1 MSIPMGTAGSSG
13 SRGEDVA
20 GLERRREELAGKV
33 AELHWDL
40 GGLAYE
46 MAIRDH
52 FRNDLLLGRAAQLQE
67 LDTELAEVERKLGVA
82 RAREEG
88 NGVAGTG
95 DGSWAK
101 VLPPARVSAGLLVLF
116 LAFGAAV
123 GMAAKGSRS
132 RAARDDAREVVIA
145 QAPVAAITQAPVAA
159 PAATTPTT
167 AQSAPPAVAAEAT
180 PSPSSEPESPSESSS
195 QKTPS
200 SSSPSAAKGKPSTRS
215 AIRSPGGASGK
226 GAAPGAGGGGG
237 TGTGPGSEGSAGAG
251 AGSALP
257 HVKHV
262 FVVMLD
268 DEPYATVFGP
278 ASPAHYL
285 AGTLEKK
292 GTLLVRYYAVA
303 HEQLANGIALLSGQ
317 GPTPQTA
324 QNCPTYEDLT
334 PGTVGAEGQVSGQG
348 CVYPAATQT
357 LAGQL
362 AAKHLTWKA
371 YVEGMDE
378 AGAPAGAGGACAHP
392 APGAAD
398 PTSAQTPPP
407 GQAYATL
414 ANPFVYFHSLIDS
427 SACASDI
434 GLSRLTSDLASA
446 KSTPSFSYIAP
457 GRCDDGNPTP
467 CVPGQAAGMV
477 PADAFL
483 RRVVPEILGSKG
495 YKEGGLL
502 AITVDEAP
510 SGGEFADS
518 SSCCGQPSF
527 PNLPAPS
534 SALGPSGG
542 GQVGALLLSPFIKGG
557 ALDQEPYNHFS
568 LLRTVED
575 LFGLS
580 HLGYAGAK
588 GVSSLGASIFS
599 K

>member
-1 MSIPMGTAGSSG
+1 MEGRA
-13 SRGEDVA
+13 E
-20 GLERRREELAGKV
+20 LERRREELAGKV

-52 FRNDLLLGRAAQLQE
+52 FRNDVLLRRAAQLQE
-67 LDTELAEVERKLGVA
+67 LDTELAEVERKLGVE
-82 RAREEG
+82 RARTG
-88 NGVAGTG
+88 DTLAAAGGVAAEAGTG
-95 DGSWAK
+95 GETPWAK
-101 VLPPARVSAGLLVLF
+101 VLPPARVSALLLVLF

-132 RAARDDAREVVIA
+132 RATRDDAREVLIA
-145 QAPVAAITQAPVAA
+145 QAPVAAAAA
-159 PAATTPTT
+159 PTPTP
-167 AQSAPPAVAAEAT
+167 AQSAPPPAAPEA
-180 PSPSSEPESPSESSS
+180 
-195 QKTPS
+195 TPS
-200 SSSPSAAKGKPSTRS
+200 SSSEPEAPSESPGQQSPSSTPSAAHSKPSTRS
-215 AIRSPGGASGK
+215 TGPSSGK
-226 GAAPGAGGGGG
+226 SGAGGGAGSG
-237 TGTGPGSEGSAGAG
+237 TRAGSNSGSEGSPGAG

-334 PGTVGAEGQVSGQG
+334 PGTVGDEGQASGQG

-362 AAKHLTWKA
+362 TAKHLTWKV

-378 AGAPAGAGGACAHP
+378 AGAPADASGACAHP

-398 PTSAQTPPP
+398 PTSALSPPP
-407 GQAYATL
+407 GQAYATF

-427 SACASDI
+427 SACASDDV
-434 GLSRLTSDLASA
+434 GLGQLTSDLASA

-467 CVPGQAAGMV
+467 CAPGQAAGMV

-483 RRVVPEILGSKG
+483 QKVVPEILGSKA

-510 SGGEFADS
+510 SSGEFADS

-527 PNLPAPS
+527 PNLPAPVGK
-534 SALGPSGG
+534 LGPSGG

-557 ALDQEPYNHFS
+557 SLDQEPYNHFS

-580 HLGYAGAK
+580 HLGYAGGK
-588 GVSSLGASIFS
+588 GVSSFAASIFS

>member
-1 MSIPMGTAGSSG
+1 MST
-13 SRGEDVA
+13 RVE
-20 GLERRREELAGKV
+20 LERRREELAGRV

-52 FRNDLLLGRAAQLQE
+52 FRNDVLLRRAAELQE
-67 LDTELAEVERKLGVA
+67 LDTELAEVERKIALFA
-82 RAREEG
+82 RAREENA
-88 NGVAGTG
+88 NGTPSAGG
-95 DGSWAK
+95 AGVGGAGVGAGAPGAAPWAK
-101 VLPPARVSAGLLVLF
+101 VLPPVRVSVGLLVLL

-123 GMAAKGSRS
+123 GMAAKGSHARV
-132 RAARDDAREVVIA
+132 ARDDAREVVIA
-145 QAPVAAITQAPVAA
+145 QAPAAAPV
-159 PAATTPTT
+159 ATTPTT
-167 AQSAPPAVAAEAT
+167 APSSTPPAATPEAT
-180 PSPSSEPESPSESSS
+180 PSPSPEAESPSASAD
-195 QKTPS
+195 QTPA
-200 SSSPSAAKGKPSTRS
+200 SSSPFAAKGKPSTRS
-215 AIRSPGGASGK
+215 TTPSSGGGSPK
-226 GAAPGAGGGGG
+226 GAAPGASGRAGSGTGGDAGTGGG
-237 TGTGPGSEGSAGAG
+237 GSAGAG
-251 AGSALP
+251 AGTALP

-268 DEPYATVFGP
+268 DEPYAAVFGP
-278 ASPAHYL
+278 SSPAHYL

-324 QNCPTYEDLT
+324 QNCPTYEDLM
-334 PGTVGAEGQVSGQG
+334 PGTVGAEGQVSGHG

-371 YVEGMDE
+371 YIEGMDE
-378 AGAPAGAGGACAHP
+378 AGASAGAGGACAHP
-392 APGAAD
+392 ASGAAD
-398 PTSAQTPPP
+398 PTSAP
-407 GQAYATL
+407 
-414 ANPFVYFHSLIDS
+414 IDS
-427 SACASDI
+427 SACPSDDV
-434 GLSRLTSDLASA
+434 GLGQLTSDLASA

-467 CVPGQAAGMV
+467 CAPGQAGGMAS
-477 PADAFL
+477 ADAFL
-483 RRVVPEILGSKG
+483 QKVVPEILRSKG

-510 SGGEFADS
+510 SSGEFADS

-527 PNLPAPS
+527 PNLPAPTG
-534 SALGPSGG
+534 ALGPSGG

-557 ALDQEPYNHFS
+557 SLDQEPYNHFS

-580 HLGYAGAK
+580 HLGYAGGK
-588 GVSSLGASIFS
+588 GVNSLAPSIFS

>member
-1 MSIPMGTAGSSG
+1 MSIPTGTAGPSG

-52 FRNDLLLGRAAQLQE
+52 FRNDLLLRRAARLQE
-67 LDTELAEVERKLGVA
+67 LDTELAEVERKLGLLA
-82 RAREEG
+82 RTRDEG
-88 NGVAGTG
+88 ADAAGIAG
-95 DGSWAK
+95 EASWAK
-101 VLPPARVSAGLLVLF
+101 VLPSARVSAVLLVLF
-116 LAFGAAV
+116 LVFGAAA
-123 GMAAKGSRS
+123 GMAANGSRS

-145 QAPVAAITQAPVAA
+145 QAPAAAPVV
-159 PAATTPTT
+159 TTPTT
-167 AQSAPPAVAAEAT
+167 AQSTPPSTVAETT
-180 PSPSSEPESPSESSS
+180 PSPSPEPE
-195 QKTPS
+195 TPS
-200 SSSPSAAKGKPSTRS
+200 ASAGQTTASSTPPAVKGKPSTRS
-215 AIRSPGGASGK
+215 TIPSSGGSGK
-226 GAAPGAGGGGG
+226 GAGPG
-237 TGTGPGSEGSAGAG
+237 TGT
-251 AGSALP
+251 ALP
-257 HVKHV
+257 LIKHV

-268 DEPYATVFGP
+268 DEPYARVFGP

-334 PGTVGAEGQVSGQG
+334 PGTVGGDGQVSAHG

-357 LAGQL
+357 LADQL

-371 YVEGMDE
+371 YIEGMDE
-378 AGAPAGAGGACAHP
+378 AGAPPGASAACAHP
-392 APGAAD
+392 PPGAAD

-407 GQAYATL
+407 EQAYATF
-414 ANPFVYFHSLIDS
+414 ANPFVYFNSLLDS
-427 SACASDI
+427 SACARDDV
-434 GLSRLTSDLASA
+434 GLGQLTSDLASA
-446 KSTPSFSYIAP
+446 KSTPSFAYLAP

-467 CVPGQAAGMV
+467 CAPGQAGGMA
-477 PADAFL
+477 PAEAFL
-483 RRVVPEILGSKG
+483 RKVVPEILASKG
-495 YKEGGLL
+495 YKQGGLL

-510 SGGEFADS
+510 SSGEFADS

-534 SALGPSGG
+534 GALGPPGG

-557 ALDQEPYNHFS
+557 SLDQEPYNHFS

-575 LFGLS
+575 LFGLN
-580 HLGYAGAK
+580 HLGYAGVK
-588 GVSSLGASIFS
+588 GVNSFAASVFS